1 MTDSGNLPLLSS
13 LVDNVS
19 LDEFIEPYGS
29 VIDFLDS
36 LQSWDMIRTDDP
48 AILMGSS
55 SIAELE
61 ERKQE
66 LQYREVWL
74 RFLLQQTRWEIELLD
89 RLCQSYDEQNLV
101 QQE

>member
-48 AILMGSS
+48 SILMGSS

>member
-1 MTDSGNLPLLSS
+1 MTDSGNPPLLSS
-13 LVDNVS
+13 LVENVS

>member
-48 AILMGSS
+48 SILMGSS
-55 SIAELE
+55 SIAELG
-61 ERKQE
+61 ERKKE

>member
-1 MTDSGNLPLLSS
+1 
-13 LVDNVS
+13 
-19 LDEFIEPYGS
+19 
-29 VIDFLDS
+29 
-36 LQSWDMIRTDDP
+36 MIRTDDP

>member
-1 MTDSGNLPLLSS
+1 MTDSGNPPLLSS
-13 LVDNVS
+13 LVENVS

-36 LQSWDMIRTDDP
+36 LQSWYMIRTDDP

-55 SIAELE
+55 SISELE

>member
-1 MTDSGNLPLLSS
+1 MTDSGNPPLLSS
-13 LVDNVS
+13 LVENVS

-55 SIAELE
+55 GIAELE

>member
-1 MTDSGNLPLLSS
+1 
-13 LVDNVS
+13 
-19 LDEFIEPYGS
+19 
-29 VIDFLDS
+29 
-36 LQSWDMIRTDDP
+36 
-48 AILMGSS
+48 MGSS

-89 RLCQSYDEQNLV
+89 RLCQSYSEQNIV
-101 QQE
+101 QQG